1 MTKEDLE
8 KLTNG
13 MQEKLGQEQA
23 SIIADDIATLL
34 ADNKNMLDTI
44 KNKDTQINKL
54 NTDKEKLINANS
66 NLMLKIATG
75 LEEPINNT
83 KDKQQK
89 EYKMLDSFDSKGNF
103 K

>member
-75 LEEPINNT
+75 LKEPINNT
-83 KDKQQK
+83 KDKSQK